1 MPWDEYFLHDA
12 GLKSIDV
19 DWEQRSAVLCLIPDE
34 SYPEQPPTIQIR
46 GLRQLIAERYEP
58 WGPSDSIMTSEGPHA
73 SNPGT
78 RLVLHMRS
86 GDDVTVVADTFQAD
100 R

>member
-1 MPWDEYFLHDA
+1 MGRIFLHDA

-19 DWEQRSAVLCLIPDE
+19 DWEQRSAVICLIPHGR
-34 SYPEQPPTIQIR
+34 YPEQPTTIQIR

-58 WGPSDSIMTSEGPHA
+58 WGPSDSIMTSDGPQA
-73 SNPGT
+73 SDGGT
-78 RLVLHMRS
+78 RLVLHMQS